1 MKKFILILVI
11 GLSIISCS
19 ENELIEDECGCLK
32 ETFRSWQSVS
42 PEGLNIINSE
52 KLSET
57 SIECQNKAYS
67 YTETVE
73 GYFTITCE

>member
-1 MKKFILILVI
+1 MKKFILILGI
-11 GLSIISCS
+11 GLSMISCT
-19 ENELIEDECGCLK
+19 ETELIEDECGCVK
-32 ETFRSWQSVS
+32 ETFRSWESVS

-57 SIECQNKAYS
+57 SIECQNEAYS

-73 GYFTITCE
+73 GYITITCE